1 MAKGATAVA
10 NFGLN
15 VLLIPWIGVVG
26 AAMATVATH
35 TVYVAV
41 NLYVV
46 HSELGLNVTRL
57 ARTTGLIC
65 AITGVMGAAV
75 LLVTPLVSSLFMLGG
90 AIALGAVTW
99 ALLAV
104 VSGLVD
110 LGQVRSVIS

>member
-1 MAKGATAVA
+1 
-10 NFGLN
+10 
-15 VLLIPWIGVVG
+15 
-26 AAMATVATH
+26 
-35 TVYVAV
+35 V

-46 HSELGLNVTRL
+46 HTELRLNVVRL

-65 AITGVMGAAV
+65 AITGVMAVAV

-90 AIALGAVTW
+90 AIAIGAITW

-110 LGQVRSVIS
+110 PGQVRSVIS